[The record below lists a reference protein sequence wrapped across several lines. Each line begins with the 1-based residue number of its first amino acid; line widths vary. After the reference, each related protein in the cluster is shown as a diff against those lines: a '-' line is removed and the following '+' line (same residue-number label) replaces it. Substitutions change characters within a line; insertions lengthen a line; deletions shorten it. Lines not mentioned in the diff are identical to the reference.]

1 MARNDSFMD
10 SDNDM
15 SCKNIKMFV
24 QIDLQIKKKKKK
36 EYQKGKM
43 ALPQTSP
50 LQHQNLDDNRINII
64 IHQFG
69 TTFYFKIMR

>member
-1 MARNDSFMD
+1 MARNNSFMD

-36 EYQKGKM
+36 GMPKGKNGF
-43 ALPQTSP
+43 ASDFSSSTSKS
-50 LQHQNLDDNRINII
+50 
-64 IHQFG
+64 G
-69 TTFYFKIMR
+69 

>member
-36 EYQKGKM
+36 ECQKGKM
-43 ALPQTSP
+43 ALPQTFP